1 MAKRKTGRGGCPL
14 RSALDVFGGEE
25 ALRKE
30 ADHRAT
36 WSLWKTQ
43 KTVPWAVV
51 GPALLERWRE
61 ATQGRGL
68 VPIATLNARQEV
80 VTRHIEELR
89 RMRDEAASILTVT
102 EPLRLTRNDP
112 AHLAEPLRKRRRG
125 G

>member
-1 MAKRKTGRGGCPL
+1 MAKRKTGRGGCQL
-14 RSALDVFGGEE
+14 RVALDVFGGEA
-25 ALRKE
+25 ALRTE
-30 ADHRAT
+30 AGHRAT

-68 VPIATLNARQEV
+68 VPIAMLNARQEV
-80 VTRHIEELR
+80 VTRHIEELQ
-89 RMRDEAASILTVT
+89 RMRDEEGSILMLTK
-102 EPLRLTRNDP
+102 PLRLTKNDT
-112 AHLAEPLRKRRRG
+112 AHLEEFFRKQRRG